1 MTKVKAWF
9 NAARLRTLPLSVSGI
24 VMGTSLAHS
33 YGYRDTTILVL
44 ALLTTIGFQVTSN
57 FANDYG
63 DGVKGTDNAN
73 RIGPSRA
80 LQSGRLS
87 RKELKRGILFSVVF
101 SFLLASVLVFYA
113 FKDSSFYFMIL
124 FIFLGIAS
132 IWASINYTIG
142 ERAYGYRG
150 LGDLFVFA
158 FFGLLSVLGSMF
170 LFTKFLTPLALLP
183 AISIG
188 LLSTGVLNLNNLRDY
203 ESDKQAGKNTLVVSL
218 GVEKG
223 KWYHYFLIG
232 LAFVCMLLF
241 ALIQSRD
248 WQGSVYLLAFLPVIL
263 HLRRVIEIREPG
275 KFDPELKKLALST
288 FLLAVLCYL
297 AFNNFL

>member
-1 MTKVKAWF
+1 
-9 NAARLRTLPLSVSGI
+9 
-24 VMGTSLAHS
+24 MGASLAHS
-33 YGYRDTTILVL
+33 YGYQDTTILIL

-87 RKELKRGILFSVVF
+87 RKELKQGILFSVLL

-113 FKDSSFYFMIL
+113 FRDSSFYLIIL

-150 LGDLFVFA
+150 WGDFFVFS

-170 LFTKFLTPLALLP
+170 LLTKFLTLLALLP

-203 ESDKQAGKNTLVVSL
+203 ESDRQAGKNTVVVSL
-218 GVEKG
+218 GMERG
-223 KWYHYFLIG
+223 KWYHYLLIG
-232 LAFVCMLLF
+232 LAFICMLLF
-241 ALIQSRD
+241 ALMQSRD
-248 WQGSVYLLAFLPVIL
+248 WRGSIYLLAFLPVFL
-263 HLRRVIEIREPG
+263 HVRRVIAIREPG